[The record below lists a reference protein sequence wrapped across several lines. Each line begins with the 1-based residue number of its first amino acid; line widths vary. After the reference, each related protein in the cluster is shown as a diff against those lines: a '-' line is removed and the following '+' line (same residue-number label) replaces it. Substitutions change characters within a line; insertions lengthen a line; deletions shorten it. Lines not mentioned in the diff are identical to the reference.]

1 MEVVLSL
8 RDARELFDQ
17 PARTPL
23 DDDYEPWCINPGV
36 EHLAQVVRADP
47 RASIVLDLPGTG
59 PGAEQVRAA
68 IARYS
73 EARAEELT
81 REIRSEIR
89 HALWALV
96 PTGTVFAASLALS
109 RLADRSGSHW
119 ISATISEA
127 LVVIGWVVLWAPVAI
142 FGTDI
147 WVLGSR
153 RRAYRQLARHKVD
166 IR

>member
-1 MEVVLSL
+1 MEVVLS
-8 RDARELFDQ
+8 RNARELFEQ

-23 DDDYEPWCINPGV
+23 DDDYEPWCIDRGV

-47 RASIVLDLPGTG
+47 RARIVLDLPSAG

-68 IARYS
+68 QVRYC

-81 REIRSEIR
+81 LEIRAEIR
-89 HALWALV
+89 HGLWALV
-96 PTGTVFAASLALS
+96 PTGTVFALTLALS
-109 RLADRSGSHW
+109 RLADNTGSHW
-119 ISATISEA
+119 ISRTIAEA

-147 WVLGSR
+147 WVLGAS
-153 RRAYRQLARHKVD
+153 RRAYWQLARHELE